1 MARGKMSK
9 MVKAA
14 KEKEEQVKSSEG
26 EQQQPGKR
34 QKKKTLQP
42 TIAKNHLQLL
52 GNINEFRKQMDEL
65 VEDYESDLLQTPLV
79 LTDGKILAE
88 NNKLLFAYEEGLL
101 KVMIGLDGI
110 VNDNQVLKDT
120 RKRTIKTVQEKLH
133 VIDEY
138 KHNLDN
144 CNLPPYTPKPKHKGA
159 KNSGS
164 YMSLAIGLG
173 VACASAGALFYYLN

>member
-14 KEKEEQVKSSEG
+14 KEKEEQMKATEG
-26 EQQQPGKR
+26 EPVPVKR

-52 GNINEFRKQMDEL
+52 GNINEFRKQMEEL
-65 VEDYESDLLQTPLV
+65 VQDYESDLLKTPLV
-79 LTDGKILAE
+79 LTDGKILPE
-88 NNKLLFAYEEGLL
+88 NNKLLYTYEEGLL

-110 VNDNQVLKDT
+110 VNENQVLKDT
-120 RKRTIKTVQEKLH
+120 RKRTIQAVQEKLR

-144 CNLPPYTPKPKHKGA
+144 CNLPPYTPKPKQKRGG
-159 KNSGS
+159 KSGS
-164 YMSLAIGLG
+164 YMSLAIGFG